1 MKKLLLIFF
10 AITLGCSGPKSIS
23 SKSSSI
29 ALSQDF
35 KQYWFDGT
43 AEISSY
49 TLDQSRYGQPR
60 DGSAILIYVTE
71 DFLPLEQVKAN
82 QKSEHTQSVLK
93 LNRTKKFL
101 TGIYPYSIMTS
112 IFSRLGQSKPLV
124 KTTTSIQEWCGQAYL
139 QLNRRNNLEIQSHS
153 YFEGEADQKLQLKD
167 ALTEEELWVW
177 IRTQPELLP
186 EGTFEL
192 LPAFEYLRLK
202 HKPIQLYQAI
212 TVLER
217 FEKTNT
223 YHINY
228 PKLNRQLSISF
239 ENNSPFKILGWEE
252 RDLNQITQAKIK
264 KMVKLPY
271 WELNRLGDERFR
283 DSLGIK

>member
-192 LPAFEYLRLK
+192 LPAF
-202 HKPIQLYQAI
+202 
-212 TVLER
+212 
-217 FEKTNT
+217 
-223 YHINY
+223 
-228 PKLNRQLSISF
+228 
-239 ENNSPFKILGWEE
+239 
-252 RDLNQITQAKIK
+252 
-264 KMVKLPY
+264 
-271 WELNRLGDERFR
+271 
-283 DSLGIK
+283 